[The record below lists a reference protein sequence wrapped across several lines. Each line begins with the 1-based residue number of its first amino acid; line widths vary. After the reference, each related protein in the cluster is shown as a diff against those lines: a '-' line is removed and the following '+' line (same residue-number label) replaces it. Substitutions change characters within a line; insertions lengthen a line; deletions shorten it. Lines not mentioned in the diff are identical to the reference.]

1 MSETNVGSIPPEFY
15 TEPSSAP
22 SSAPSVPSGPP
33 GPPGPPPHDDMS
45 TETDTKTETDTHT
58 TKTDG
63 SDCPSYPS
71 CPPDPKPPK
80 SKPVFVPV
88 TVEVAPIVELF
99 VNEPKICLQN
109 KAKSKPC
116 FFFVSEDE
124 SDHEEVA

>member
-1 MSETNVGSIPPEFY
+1 MSETNVGDIPSEFY
-15 TEPSSAP
+15 TEPSSA
-22 SSAPSVPSGPP
+22 PSGPP
-33 GPPGPPPHDDMS
+33 GPPGPPPHDDTS
-45 TETDTKTETDTHT
+45 TDTDT

-63 SDCPSYPS
+63 SECPSYPP

-88 TVEVAPIVELF
+88 TVEVAPIIELF

-116 FFFVSEDE
+116 FFFVSEDDT
-124 SDHEEVA
+124 DHEEVA